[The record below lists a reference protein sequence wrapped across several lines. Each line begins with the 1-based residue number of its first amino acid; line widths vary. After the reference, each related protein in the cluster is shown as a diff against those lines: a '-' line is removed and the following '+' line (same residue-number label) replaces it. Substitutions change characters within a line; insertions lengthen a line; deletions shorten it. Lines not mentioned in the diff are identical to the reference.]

1 MGYLVATSL
10 PEALAALGQGNAAV
24 IAGGTDWFPTQG
36 SRPLTGDLVD
46 ITRVPGLR
54 GITRDEAGW
63 RIGGATTWTDV
74 IRAGLPPAFD
84 GLKAAAQEV
93 GSVQIQNAGT
103 IAGNLCNASPAADG
117 VPPLLALDALV
128 ELASTH
134 STRRMPL
141 GEFLQGPRKTARLP
155 GEVLTALYIPAL
167 PDAAQGAFLKLGA
180 RHYLVISIAMVA
192 AVVTVD
198 QGRIVQASVAVGSCS
213 ATAQR
218 LPALEADLVGRP
230 VKDVLAAGAGMI
242 TSTHLAPLTPIADVR
257 GSAEYRMEA
266 AATLCARTLAKA
278 IDTRGKANG

>member
-1 MGYLVATSL
+1 
-10 PEALAALGQGNAAV
+10 
-24 IAGGTDWFPTQG
+24 
-36 SRPLTGDLVD
+36 
-46 ITRVPGLR
+46 
-54 GITRDEAGW
+54 
-63 RIGGATTWTDV
+63 
-74 IRAGLPPAFD
+74 
-84 GLKAAAQEV
+84 
-93 GSVQIQNAGT
+93 
-103 IAGNLCNASPAADG
+103 
-117 VPPLLALDALV
+117 
-128 ELASTH
+128 
-134 STRRMPL
+134 MPL